1 MEIDSLKSVPR
12 PNERRL
18 AIHITPDAQR
28 QIRGGHPWLF
38 DKAIKKQSHDAA
50 PGDLAVIY
58 DRNNNFLAIGV
69 YDPFSPIRVRI
80 LQNKKPAEINSVWFA
95 AKIRAAAEIRKSI
108 PAFAPNATN
117 GYRLVHGENDG
128 LPGLVIDR
136 YANSF
141 VVKIY
146 TAAWVVHLA
155 DVVAALLETASQ
167 LERVVLRINRLGCE
181 RPEYLHGLEN
191 GQVIFGPPVNDAVVF
206 KENGLLFEAFLV
218 KGQKTGFF
226 LDQRENRARVE
237 KLSGGKDVLDVFS
250 YSGAFSIYAARG
262 GAKSVTGVDISKKAI
277 VASKRNFGLNSGDDR
292 IAACQR
298 IYITGDAFKEL
309 EKLRSD
315 RKSYDLV
322 IVDPPPFAKKKG
334 EVKGAIKAYSKLTK
348 LALGVLRRGG
358 ILVACSCSSRVTAEE
373 FFRVVFESAR
383 GVNRNLKEIERS
395 QHAVDHPIGFPE
407 GAYLKCLIANG

>member
-1 MEIDSLKSVPR
+1 M
-12 PNERRL
+12 

-38 DKAIKKQSHDAA
+38 DQAIKKQSHNGG

-58 DRNNNFLAIGV
+58 DRNNNFLAIGI
-69 YDPFSPIRVRI
+69 YDPFSPIRVRV
-80 LQNKKPAEINSVWFA
+80 LQNKKPAEINIGWFA
-95 AKIRAAAEIRKSI
+95 AKIRAAAEIRNFLSSSA
-108 PAFAPNATN
+108 AFEGGGTN

-155 DVVAALLETASQ
+155 DVVAALLEVVSQ
-167 LERVVLRINRLGCE
+167 VERVVLRINRLGCE
-181 RPEYLHGLEN
+181 RPEHLHGLEN
-191 GQVIFGPPVNDAVVF
+191 GRVIFGPPFNKAGVDGAVVF
-206 KENGLLFEAFLV
+206 KENGLLFEVDPV

-237 KLSGGKDVLDVFS
+237 KISGGKDVLDVFS
-250 YSGAFSIYAARG
+250 YCGAFSLYAARG
-262 GAKSVTGVDISKKAI
+262 GAKSVTGIDISKIAI
-277 VASKRNFGLNSGDDR
+277 VASKRNFGLNSGASGITGER
-292 IAACQR
+292 IAACRQ
-298 IYITGDAFKEL
+298 IYITGDAFKEM
-309 EKLRSD
+309 EKLRRD
-315 RKSYDLV
+315 GKSYDLV

-334 EVKGAIKAYSKLTK
+334 EVKGAIKAYSKLTR

-358 ILVACSCSSRVTAEE
+358 VLVACSCSSRVTAEE
-373 FFRVVFESAR
+373 FFRAVFESAR

-407 GAYLKCLIANG
+407 GAYLKCLIANA